1 MAQFFIDQCRKNN
14 HTFKSKTEEQNHLIF
29 NHHPEYTGR
38 YANEDFWAQQTYLFS
53 AGVVHLSGMTHLILA
68 SILVPVL
75 CIFDW

>member
-53 AGVVHLSGMTHLILA
+53 GGVYLSVMRHLIFA
-68 SILVPVL
+68 SILMPVL
-75 CIFDW
+75 CIFD